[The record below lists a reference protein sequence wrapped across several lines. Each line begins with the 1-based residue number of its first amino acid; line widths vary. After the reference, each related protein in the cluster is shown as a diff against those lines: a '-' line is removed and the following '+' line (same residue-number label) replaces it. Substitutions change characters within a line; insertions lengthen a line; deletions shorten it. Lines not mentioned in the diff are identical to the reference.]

1 MDIIRSQKEKKTD
14 LIYQNTTAM
23 AIYEN
28 FTPGAAFGKANGY
41 HA

>member
-28 FTPGAAFGKANGY
+28 FTPGPAFGKANGY